1 MSVLKRVWADRHESL
16 ADLVTR
22 TAPDVQAALEEG
34 RVFIRGVRARRDA
47 ELSRG
52 DVVEV
57 WAARE
62 RGARQLGILL
72 DAGDLVVVDKPAGL
86 PSEPDHHGT
95 WSVKSELEAS
105 LAEQAG
111 RPVSVHLVSRLDAAV
126 SGAMLVATSEA
137 GRARLTR
144 AQSEARLERRYVAI
158 AAGRLEGSGTWT
170 GPVDEAPRARGSR
183 PRRGDPRDAETRWIA
198 VARAGERA
206 TLLALAPVTGRKHQL
221 RAHAASAGAPL
232 YGDRDRRGPT
242 RIARAD
248 GRVVEV
254 VRVALHASEVLLH
267 DGDASLRVRSPVDG
281 SLLELW
287 GALDGDPAAWHSDE
301 L

>member
-1 MSVLKRVWADRHESL
+1 MSVAKRIWADRHETL
-16 ADLVTR
+16 AELAMR
-22 TAPDVQAALEEG
+22 TAPDALSALDEG
-34 RVFIRGVRARRDA
+34 RVFLRGGRAHA
-47 ELSRG
+47 ESEVAPG

-95 WSVKSELEAS
+95 WSVKSELEAA
-105 LAEQAG
+105 LAERSA
-111 RPVSVHLVSRLDAAV
+111 RHVSVHVVSRLDAAV
-126 SGAMLVATSEA
+126 SGAMVVATSEA
-137 GRARLTR
+137 GRARLTN
-144 AQSEARLERRYVAI
+144 AQAEGRLERRYVAI

-170 GPVDEAPRARGSR
+170 GPVDEAPRTRGSR
-183 PRRGDPRDAETRWIA
+183 PRRGDPRGAETRWGA
-198 VARAGERA
+198 VAHAGERA
-206 TLLALAPVTGRKHQL
+206 TLLALEPVTGRKHQL

-232 YGDRDRRGPT
+232 YGDRDRRGPV
-242 RIARAD
+242 RVARAD
-248 GRVVEV
+248 GRIVAVE
-254 VRVALHASEVLLH
+254 RVMLHASEVRLH
-267 DGDASLRVRSPVDG
+267 EGGATLSVRSPIDV

-287 GALDGDPAAWHSDE
+287 SALDGDPAAWQSSE